1 LVLIGAHWDRPQR
14 LAALRDASSK
24 ELFVFLSMRLDL
36 GQSKGSVMSDEHGI
50 PVHVVE
56 IPDVDAA
63 MFRLRLAGK
72 STRDIARELRVKEDK
87 VRETVQRMLMPIT
100 PQLKLTAL
108 QEALERLD
116 LYQASQHQA
125 AVKGDREAIAMCL
138 KIEEQRADLLGT
150 RAPSAVRIDPVQ
162 LVEQAQ
168 PQPTVSDRIREALDR
183 VAAMKASGTL
193 ISGKTAISG
202 DEPVS

>member
-1 LVLIGAHWDRPQR
+1 
-14 LAALRDASSK
+14 
-24 ELFVFLSMRLDL
+24 
-36 GQSKGSVMSDEHGI
+36 MSDDRDI
-50 PVHVVE
+50 PTTIVE

-72 STRDIARELRVKEDK
+72 STRDIARELRVAEDK
-87 VRETVQRMLMPIT
+87 VRETVHRMLMPIT

-108 QEALERLD
+108 QEALERFD
-116 LYQASQHQA
+116 QYQASQHQA

-168 PQPTVSDRIREALDR
+168 PQKTSTDRIREALDR
-183 VAAMKASGTL
+183 IAAARTSDNPVAEESVRLIRGRNWNGSPSG
-193 ISGKTAISG
+193 GE
-202 DEPVS
+202 DDPEPDSKDPAA

>member
-1 LVLIGAHWDRPQR
+1 
-14 LAALRDASSK
+14 
-24 ELFVFLSMRLDL
+24 MN
-36 GQSKGSVMSDEHGI
+36 DE
-50 PVHVVE
+50 PDVVVHVVE

-72 STRDIARELRVKEDK
+72 STRDIARELRVAEGR

-116 LYQASQHQA
+116 LYQASQHQDA
-125 AVKGDREAIAMCL
+125 IEGDRDAIAMCL

-150 RAPSAVRIDPVQ
+150 RAPSTVRIDPVQ
-162 LVEQAQ
+162 LREQAE
-168 PQPTVSDRIREALDR
+168 PQPTSTDRIRAALDR
-183 VAAMKASGTL
+183 IAAMRDNGNSPAEESVRL
-193 ISGKTAISG
+193 IRGKNANGSPADGEI
-202 DEPVS
+202 DPEPDPKP